1 LIDPRGGLSERRLL
15 DLLGLAAR
23 GRNVVSGTASVRE
36 GVREGKVF
44 LVLSAGDVSETQLAK
59 LLPLVR
65 ARSVPHFSVLTRAQL
80 GGAIGRSP
88 VGAVG
93 ITNSNLARGVREL
106 AGAFA
111 SAQD

>member
-1 LIDPRGGLSERRLL
+1 LTAPDRGLSERRLL

-23 GRNVVSGTASVRE
+23 ARKVVSGTASVRE
-36 GVREGKVF
+36 GVREAKVS
-44 LVLSAGDVSETQLAK
+44 LVLSAGDVSATQLDK

-65 ARSVPHFSVLTRAQL
+65 ARAVPHYTVFTRAQL

-93 ITNSNLARGVREL
+93 ITDRNLARGIREL
-106 AGAFA
+106 VGAIA
-111 SAQD
+111 PPQE